1 MMRFA
6 LPVTAAVFALG
17 VFVASAE
24 TPAAPTSPSTAA
36 PAPAPKTDA
45 EAVAELFDRLA
56 KTEDSDEAAGIV
68 GALQHLWLRSGSDSA
83 DLLMGRAVEAMQS
96 RDNSLALKLL
106 DAVVDLDP
114 QWAEAWNKRAT
125 MRFEVGDYRGSVA
138 DIAETLKR
146 NPRHIGALAGL
157 GEILDDSGLHEQAL
171 QAYERALAIAPHYK
185 PLVDRVE
192 QLRAVQAGNSL

>member
-6 LPVTAAVFALG
+6 LPLAAAGFALG
-17 VFVASAE
+17 AMIASAE
-24 TPAAPTSPSTAA
+24 TPAPPASPPAST
-36 PAPAPKTDA
+36 PAPKTDA
-45 EAVAELFDRLA
+45 EAAADLFDRLA
-56 KTEDSDEAAGIV
+56 KTEDPDEAAGIV

-83 DLLMGRAVEAMQS
+83 DLLMGRALEAMRAQ
-96 RDNSLALKLL
+96 DNPLALKLL

-114 QWAEAWNKRAT
+114 DWAEAWNKRAT
-125 MRFEVGDYRGSVA
+125 MRFEIGDYRGSMA

-157 GEILDDSGLHEQAL
+157 GEILDDSGLHDQAL

-185 PLVDRVE
+185 PLLDRVE
-192 QLRAVQAGNSL
+192 QLRALQAGNSL